1 LLVQVGEEVVMM
13 AVDLE
18 QGVVLVELVFF
29 QYQTQKHKDNH
40 LILE

>member
-1 LLVQVGEEVVMM
+1 MQLEEEVVMM
-13 AVDLE
+13 VVDLE

-29 QYQTQKHKDNH
+29 QYQTQKHEDNH

>member
-1 LLVQVGEEVVMM
+1 MRVEGTVVMM

-18 QGVVLVELVFF
+18 QEVVLVELVFF